1 MSNCATRSHV
11 SVLIASQHWLPVHV
25 LKIDEQYIN
34 RSAVKIY
41 PTIHGAL
48 KMEIDINIEAH
59 DLLWRSMSLGIKK
72 AYRESYGVARD
83 QLVDKEVQRLIEAGY
98 VVKSDKGVELTP
110 AGKELHRKMTMI
122 CKKSE

>member
-1 MSNCATRSHV
+1 MMSNCVTQSHI
-11 SVLIASQHWLPVHV
+11 SVLASQHWLPIHV

-34 RSAVKIY
+34 RPPSRY
-41 PTIHGAL
+41 TPLFMGS
-48 KMEIDINIEAH
+48 KMEIDVNIEAH
-59 DLLWRSMSLGIKK
+59 DLLWRSMSLRIKK

-83 QLVDKEVQRLIEAGY
+83 ELVDTEVQRLIEAGY

-110 AGKELHRKMTMI
+110 AGKELHRKMMTI

>member
-1 MSNCATRSHV
+1 MTSNCVTQSHI
-11 SVLIASQHWLPVHV
+11 SVLASQRWLPLHV

-34 RSAVKIY
+34 RPPSRYI
-41 PTIHGAL
+41 PLFMGS
-48 KMEIDINIEAH
+48 KMEIDVNIEAH
-59 DLLWRSMSLGIKK
+59 DLLWRSMSLRIKK

-83 QLVDKEVQRLIEAGY
+83 ELVDTEVQRLIEAGY

-110 AGKELHRKMTMI
+110 DGKELRRKMTTI